1 MKNEKTLRVS
11 AAGATREGYAPELC
25 KSRILKAVAAR
36 FHCVGNRSHS
46 GWKAVAPIGS
56 SLRTRDRSS
65 ARSLTRAVPWRPIQS
80 TLHHMA
86 DRRPAPVHTSRILAL
101 ALSALAAAGFAA
113 ACRSAPATPAP
124 AVSADTWAV
133 VDGRSIT
140 REEVEKAYKRT
151 RDTSQALSEEEVLTS
166 KLSLLN
172 DLIVQDILLAKAG
185 QLKID
190 LPEAEL
196 DAAYGD
202 TKKSLADEAF
212 QQELTRRSLTPAEVR
227 EGLRRELLAQK
238 VIEREAVSKAV
249 VTDQEIAA
257 FFEANR
263 AQFNMP
269 EESYH
274 IAQIVVTPAREPQ
287 VTNGTGDDATTP
299 QAAAAKIQMLMER
312 LKGGASFGDL
322 AMGYSEDPESAP
334 RGGDLG
340 FVPVSRL
347 KQAPP
352 ALRDV
357 VLNKSPGTVNV
368 ATIGGIHTIVLV
380 LAHEAAGQRDLS
392 MPAVRERI
400 TGTLR
405 GRKAQLLRAAYLTS
419 VRGDARVVNYL
430 ARKVVESDGK
440 LQ

>member
-1 MKNEKTLRVS
+1 
-11 AAGATREGYAPELC
+11 
-25 KSRILKAVAAR
+25 
-36 FHCVGNRSHS
+36 
-46 GWKAVAPIGS
+46 
-56 SLRTRDRSS
+56 
-65 ARSLTRAVPWRPIQS
+65 
-80 TLHHMA
+80 MA
-86 DRRPAPVHTSRILAL
+86 DRRPASLHTSRNLVV
-101 ALSALAAAGFAA
+101 ALSALALIGFAA

-133 VDGRSIT
+133 VDGRPIT
-140 REEVEKAYKRT
+140 REEVEKAYRRT
-151 RDTSQALSEEEVLTS
+151 RDASQPLSQEETLTA

-172 DLIVQDILLAKAG
+172 DLIVQDVLLAKAG
-185 QLKID
+185 QLKIE
-190 LPEAEL
+190 LPESEL
-196 DAAYGD
+196 DTAFAD
-202 TKKSLADEAF
+202 AKKNLTDEAF

-238 VIEREAVSKAV
+238 VIEREAVSKAA
-249 VTDQEIAA
+249 VTDQEVTA

-274 IAQIVVTPAREPQ
+274 IAQIVVTPARDPQ
-287 VTNGTGDDATTP
+287 VANGTGDDATTP
-299 QAAAAKIQMLMER
+299 QAAAAKIQMLSER

-357 VLNKSPGTVNV
+357 VLNKAPGTVNV
-368 ATIGGIHTIVLV
+368 VTVGGVHTIVLV

-392 MPAVRERI
+392 TPAVRERI
-400 TGTLR
+400 TTTLR
-405 GRKAQLLRAAYLTS
+405 GRKAQLLRAAYLTT
-419 VRGDARVVNYL
+419 VRGDAKVDNYL